1 MIEGIFIGLISGV
14 IALIITIAVVAVI
27 ILWVIATN
35 NKFRRMQI
43 VVAEAWSGI
52 DVQLKRKANILP
64 NLVDTIK
71 MQMQFESD
79 VLVKLTAARSGL
91 NSSNREEAMKA
102 NDQVNALMP
111 SIRATAEAYPALGTN
126 ASFLQM
132 MNDIRD
138 CEDKV
143 TYARNRYNMSVSS
156 YNQSIAVFPASLIAG
171 MIHCTPEK
179 MFEISAVAREE
190 ADNIRISK
198 IQ

>member
-1 MIEGIFIGLISGV
+1 MSLG
-14 IALIITIAVVAVI
+14 LIITIAVVAVI
-27 ILWVIATN
+27 ILWGIATN

-43 VVAEAWSGI
+43 VVSEAWSGI